1 MKCAV
6 CSAEMAQKE
15 GEIELR
21 IKGKLHLVRNVSYEE
36 CPSCGERVLAPEVS
50 QTLYDRIKNRQYVEE
65 TIKVPIV
72 DVLLDARSP

>member
-6 CSAEMAQKE
+6 CHTKMVKRK

-21 IKGKLHLVRNVSYEE
+21 IRGKLYLVRDVSFDE

-50 QTLYDRIKNRQYVEE
+50 QVLYKKIKNKKYVEQ
-65 TIKVPIV
+65 TIKLP
-72 DVLLDARSP
+72 VLDGTYG